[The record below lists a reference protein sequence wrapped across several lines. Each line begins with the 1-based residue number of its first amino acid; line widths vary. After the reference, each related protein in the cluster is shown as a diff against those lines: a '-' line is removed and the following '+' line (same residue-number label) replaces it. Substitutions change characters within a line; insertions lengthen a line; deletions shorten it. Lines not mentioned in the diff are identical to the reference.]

1 MLAIYDINH
10 IKVGALVNYSNYYIE
25 RAKGS
30 LDILYFTINN
40 AAPEYKLLKKEGYIR
55 TEKYGEYIIKE
66 MNSNDGDATTTTIV
80 GDQNVEPLKGS
91 RVDTF
96 EAVEQT
102 AIASANLA
110 LVGTGWSVRSSNV
123 TKLRTVR
130 QEKVMAFD
138 ILKEIQSI
146 FGCEMVF
153 DTILKQIDIIQER
166 GQDKG
171 VYFAEQLNLKAL
183 STQGSTRSLVT
194 CLVPLGKDGLTI
206 ADVNGGV
213 DYISNH
219 QYTNKD
225 IFAYWEDNRY
235 TVAQDLYDDAVAR
248 LNYLSKPCEAYSAQ
262 VIDLAN
268 ASGGSYSL
276 LDYDYGDTIMLLAQ
290 SKDIKVK
297 QRIVKVTIFPD
308 EPQSNTC
315 EIANR
320 ITSLEDLNVRFFETS
335 NVVDKVTTQNG
346 MVDGSKVELFID
358 DGGSMVSQLLT
369 ATIAAIGTLIATK
382 ASVTELDAAFA
393 DVMLLVADKA
403 NITDLTAI
411 NADIGNL
418 SAINASIVNLLTDN
432 AGIGS
437 LTSELIMANY
447 AAIKNGNIGHAM
459 IGNAQIIKGKIADAA
474 VTNAN
479 IDRASVDK
487 LVVTESDIAN
497 AAITNAKIDR
507 ASVDKLVVGTADI
520 ALGAIKVGLI
530 DKEVVDTAQ
539 IKDLAVTDA
548 KILELTAS
556 KITSGEL
563 STERLIIRD
572 PINPTKS
579 LIYSINTISGA
590 LQSIQGDTINGEIVT
605 NNSITSQKLV
615 ADSVTAREI
624 AAHSVSTNEL
634 AVGAITADSGI
645 IANAAILTAMIGDGQ
660 ITNAKIADL
669 TADIVKAG
677 VLSGVYGHVRFLL
690 DEDRLFIGQHELK
703 LEDTGALSFTSSI
716 NADVKDY
723 MFTKSTTDKCDAE
736 IDGTFHTTQAFS
748 WGACVAERRNDFG
761 NEGIDFVF

>member
-1 MLAIYDINH
+1 MLAIYDTNH
-10 IKVGALVNYSNYYIE
+10 NKVGALVNYSNYYIE

-66 MNSNDGDATTTTIV
+66 MNSNDGDTTTTVVV

-110 LVGTGWSVRSSNV
+110 LVGTGWAVRSSNV
-123 TKLRTVR
+123 TRLRTVR
-130 QEKVMAFD
+130 KEKVMAFD

-166 GQDKG
+166 GRDKG

-183 STQGSTRSLVT
+183 SNQGSTRSLVT
-194 CLVPLGKDGLTI
+194 CLVPIGKDGLTI

-219 QYTNKD
+219 QYTSKD
-225 IFAYWEDNRY
+225 IFAFWEDNRY
-235 TVAQDLYDDAVAR
+235 TVAQDLYDDAITR

-262 VIDLAN
+262 VIDLAK
-268 ASGGSYSL
+268 ASGGAYSL
-276 LDYDYGDTIMLLAQ
+276 LDYDYGDTVTLLAQ
-290 SKDIKVK
+290 SKDIKIK

-308 EPQSNTC
+308 EPQLNTC

-320 ITSLEDLNVRFFETS
+320 IASLEDLNVRFFATS
-335 NVVDKVTTQNG
+335 NTVDKVTTQNG
-346 MVDGSKVELFID
+346 MVDGSKVELFDD
-358 DGGSMVSQLLT
+358 DGGTIVGQLLT

-403 NITDLTAI
+403 NVTDLTAI
-411 NADIGNL
+411 NANIGNL

-459 IGNAQIIKGKIADAA
+459 IGDAQIIKGKIADAA

-487 LVVTESDIAN
+487 LVVTDADIAE

-507 ASVDKLVVGTADI
+507 ASVDKLVVDTADI

-530 DKEVVDTAQ
+530 DRAAVDTAQ

-548 KILELTAS
+548 KVIDLSAA
-556 KITSGEL
+556 KITTGVL
-563 STERLIIRD
+563 STDRLIIRNALD
-572 PINPTKS
+572 PTKS
-579 LIYSINTISGA
+579 IIYSINNISGG
-590 LQSIQGDTINGEIVT
+590 LQATQGNTLNGEVVTDDTITGR
-605 NNSITSQKLV
+605 KLV
-615 ADSVTAREI
+615 MDSVTTREL
-624 AAHSVSTNEL
+624 AAHCVTANEM
-634 AVGAITADSGI
+634 AAGTITANSGV
-645 IANAAILTAMIGDGQ
+645 IAEASILTAMIGDGQ
-660 ITNAKIADL
+660 ITKAKIADL
-669 TADIVKAG
+669 TADIVKTGILAG
-677 VLSGVYGHVRFLL
+677 IYGHIRFLL

-703 LEDTGALSFTSSI
+703 LEATGALSFTSSV
-716 NADVKDY
+716 NSDVKDY
-723 MFTKSTTDKCDAE
+723 MFKKATDDKCDAE

-748 WGACVAERRNDFG
+748 WGACVAERRNDVG